1 MFPWRIDYKI
11 FRPSQRLTSEKMKK
25 HLGICSY
32 PKALEKDYTVYAL
45 VFLLAICARAFF
57 FIWIDEPILF
67 SKYTY
72 FAEKLAEG
80 KDIGERIV
88 DLSPFYLYFLTFLRQ
103 IFGIEWD
110 SAKLIQSFVGAF
122 NALLILALGSRVFN
136 KTAGILAAIL
146 YALYGNI
153 IILES
158 TLEPTAFICF
168 FNLLLFYFLLLA
180 KDFSHKPRHTATLI
194 AVGGLF
200 AGLSIITKPNSL
212 LFVPLGIGWLLFC
225 QTGTKTFRKKL
236 ALALIY
242 CISAL
247 AVVAPVTLR
256 NYIKL
261 KDFVFVT
268 ADAGKVFYHGN
279 SRTATALD
287 RATLPGI
294 EMIVEDTIEPDY
306 AHVLF
311 RKTAGKLTGHP
322 VSPSESSHFWVGQTL
337 RDIYDDPPRHI
348 KRTLKKLVFFF
359 TNYELHYIASAH
371 VEYKRS
377 LDFPLIPYG
386 IIISLAVLG
395 MVLSFKRFR
404 EFFLLYGAIGVY
416 IISGMLFLMQSR
428 YRTPAVPYL
437 CLFAGGAI
445 YSLKEMICTRRF
457 KSFVA
462 CLLFTSTVF
471 VLSRTA
477 LKGEINRVD
486 RWQEATK
493 TCYQMR
499 ALPLFKRGSYKAAI
513 PPLDRCL
520 SIVPDFR
527 PGLNLRGRAY
537 AMMRQYKMAETDF
550 LKLISLN
557 PDSPQ
562 GYRNIGF
569 AYLLQGQNK
578 QARAYLLKALSLAPD
593 DGTIKKALKDLK

>member
-1 MFPWRIDYKI
+1 
-11 FRPSQRLTSEKMKK
+11 MKK
-25 HLGICSY
+25 PLKTFNYADTSQ
-32 PKALEKDYTVYAL
+32 KDYTLYAL
-45 VFLLAICARAFF
+45 VFLLAICARVFF
-57 FIWIDEPILF
+57 LIWIDEPMLF
-67 SKYTY
+67 SKYPY

-88 DLSPFYLYFLTFLRQ
+88 DLSPFYLYFLALINK
-103 IFGIEWD
+103 IFGIEW
-110 SAKLIQSFVGAF
+110 ATVKLIQSFVGAF

-136 KTAGILAAIL
+136 KTAGILAAVL
-146 YALYGNI
+146 YALYGNV

-158 TLEPTAFICF
+158 TLEPTVFILF
-168 FNLLLFYFLLLA
+168 FNLLLVYFLLLA
-180 KDFSHKPRHTATLI
+180 KDSSHNPRHTATLI
-194 AVGGLF
+194 AAGGLF
-200 AGLSIITKPNSL
+200 AGLSTITKPNSL
-212 LFVPLGIGWLLFC
+212 LFLPLGIGWLLFC
-225 QTGTKTFRKKL
+225 QAGSPTFRKKL
-236 ALALIY
+236 ALTLIY
-242 CISAL
+242 CTSAL

-261 KDFVFVT
+261 NDFVFVT

-287 RATLPGI
+287 RATLPNI
-294 EMIVEDTIEPDY
+294 ELIVEESTEPDF

-322 VSPSESSHFWVGQTL
+322 VSPSESSHFWVEQTF
-337 RDIYDDPPRHI
+337 RDICDDPPRYI
-348 KRTLKKLVFFF
+348 RRTLKKFVFFF

-395 MVLSFKRFR
+395 MFISLRRFR

-428 YRTPAVPYL
+428 YRTPAAPYL

-457 KSFVA
+457 KTFVA
-462 CLLFTSTVF
+462 CLLFTSTLF
-471 VLSRTA
+471 ILSRSA
-477 LKGEINRVD
+477 FKGEIKRQE

-499 ALPLFKRGSYKAAI
+499 AVPLFKSGSYKAAI
-513 PPLDRCL
+513 PPLNRCL

-557 PDSPQ
+557 PHSPQ

-569 AYLLQGQNK
+569 AYLLQGQKK
-578 QARAYLLKALSLAPD
+578 QARIYLTKALSLAPD
-593 DGTIKKALKDLK
+593 DEKIKKALKGLK